1 MSLSST
7 FNDSMFGQYFFS
19 GVALLLSVTLFGCNP
34 ISNQPEKDAIFIGVV
49 LPETCTLGSA
59 GQAIIRGIHLAVN
72 EHAAISGITTALA
85 FKNTNSTAEGAAEAY
100 CELASFENLPVIIGP
115 LSSAATEAVIP
126 VVNEN

>member
-1 MSLSST
+1 
-7 FNDSMFGQYFFS
+7 MFGQYFFS

-85 FKNTNSTAEGAAEAY
+85 FKNTNSTAEGAAQAY